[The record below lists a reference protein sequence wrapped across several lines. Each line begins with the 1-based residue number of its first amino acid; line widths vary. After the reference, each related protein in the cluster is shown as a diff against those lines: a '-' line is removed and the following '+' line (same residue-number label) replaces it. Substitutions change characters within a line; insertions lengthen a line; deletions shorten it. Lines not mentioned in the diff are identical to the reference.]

1 MAHPNY
7 FVEFDHYTGGS
18 LAEFATALNNCPR
31 KPVGTVQIP
40 ELCSMAEYPHG
51 VYLFFDD
58 QGKSWYVGK
67 ATSRS
72 FVERV
77 PSHFDQR
84 QDTWFNT
91 LPTLIMRVCKTSTYL
106 DALARGLSLHLVL
119 VGVRDKK
126 TAARVERVLRAYLN
140 PKLNALPGRRY
151 TGQELLSSFAA
162 TASAA

>member
-31 KPVGTVQIP
+31 KPVGTVQIA

-106 DALARGLSLHLVL
+106 AHLLAACHCIWYLLACETRRRRRGLSVC
-119 VGVRDKK
+119 
-126 TAARVERVLRAYLN
+126 
-140 PKLNALPGRRY
+140 
-151 TGQELLSSFAA
+151 FAP
-162 TASAA
+162 T